1 MPGSPRSSPADEDSP
16 QLRAASTTSRCYP
29 GHAWLAAA
37 LPLEARRFRVLDP
50 PLAHTL
56 ADAGAELVEDDLDVE
71 IGPLRRLRGDAPV
84 AIVNLD
90 APTPDVDSRL
100 LRSVKRL
107 AGSLRVRAE
116 AKAAEA
122 GVRRLNY
129 NEVSILRWDLAQAF
143 NVSELPTQGRD
154 GVAERLPRHAAVVAL
169 RSSGGATALGAAIAD
184 ASAQAAGGS
193 IQFDAPSM
201 REAVLVAV
209 GDSGVL
215 RIAVG
220 PARGQLERQAA
231 ALEELKATRAP
242 ELDPACISWPI
253 ASGRSGLADWA
264 LEQRLAGARPEPAL
278 PARVLADSL
287 DFLAALHSSGPRNH
301 PDRTP
306 IDDAELIA
314 AFCDEDRGRAVS
326 RVAERLAGEVGHLPR
341 GFAHGDF
348 FRGNLL
354 VERGRLSGVVDWD
367 AAGPG
372 RLPLL
377 DLLHLRHM
385 GKHLPADRD
394 WGLTVVKHLLPWARA
409 GGDELTRGFCR
420 RLVVEPT
427 PALLEA
433 LSVAYWLERLAY
445 QISTYADRTERKV
458 WLERNVDEV
467 LQAVATRASG

>member
-1 MPGSPRSSPADEDSP
+1 M
-16 QLRAASTTSRCYP
+16 
-29 GHAWLAAA
+29 
-37 LPLEARRFRVLDP
+37 LDP
-50 PLAHTL
+50 PLAYTL
-56 ADAGAELVEDDLDVE
+56 ADAGAELVEDDPDVE
-71 IGPLRRLRGDAPV
+71 IAPLRRLRGDAAV

-100 LRSVKRL
+100 LRAAKRL

-116 AKAAEA
+116 AKAAKA
-122 GVRRLNY
+122 GVHRLNY
-129 NEVSILRWDLAQAF
+129 SEVSILSWDLAQAF
-143 NVSELPTQGRD
+143 SVRELPAHGRNS
-154 GVAERLPRHAAVVAL
+154 VAERLPRHSAVVA
-169 RSSGGATALGAAIAD
+169 RRASGGATALGAAIAD
-184 ASAQAAGGS
+184 ASARANGGS
-193 IQFDAPSM
+193 IHFDAPSM

-231 ALEELKATRAP
+231 ALEELKAARAP

-253 ASGRSGLADWA
+253 GSGRAGLADWA
-264 LEQRLAGARPEPAL
+264 LEQRLPGARPEPAL
-278 PARVLADSL
+278 PARVLADCL
-287 DFLAALHSSGPRNH
+287 DFLAALHSSGPRDR

-314 AFCDEDRGRAVS
+314 AVCDEERSHAVF
-326 RVAERLAGEVGHLPR
+326 RVAERLSGEVAHLPR

-354 VERGRLSGVVDWD
+354 VDGGRLAGVVDWD

-385 GKHLPADRD
+385 GKYLPADRD
-394 WGLTVVKHLLPWARA
+394 WGLTVVEHLLPWARA

-420 RLVVEPT
+420 RLGIEPSSE
-427 PALLEA
+427 LLEA
-433 LSVAYWLERLAY
+433 LAVAYWLERLAY
-445 QISTYADRTERKV
+445 QLSTYADRTQRQV

-467 LQAVATRASG
+467 LRAVAT